1 MWKSG
6 AFVFAGFPSPV
17 ERVGNSVFEFS
28 TLYVIS
34 TALFISLCSERSDA
48 DRALVAAPALPSPA
62 LLFVL
67 SQNLKLAHKNLAS
80 GSPRNGALTAPRP
93 EDLPFWLRP
102 SCRCALC
109 AWIPHASRGG
119 GRCAP

>member
-17 ERVGNSVFEFS
+17 ERVGNSLLSFPRFPGG
-28 TLYVIS
+28 VIS
-34 TALFISLCSERSDA
+34 MALFISLCSERSDA

-67 SQNLKLAHKNLAS
+67 SPNLKLAHKNLAS

-93 EDLPFWLRP
+93 AEPPFLAQAFLPLR
-102 SCRCALC
+102 
-109 AWIPHASRGG
+109 
-119 GRCAP
+119 